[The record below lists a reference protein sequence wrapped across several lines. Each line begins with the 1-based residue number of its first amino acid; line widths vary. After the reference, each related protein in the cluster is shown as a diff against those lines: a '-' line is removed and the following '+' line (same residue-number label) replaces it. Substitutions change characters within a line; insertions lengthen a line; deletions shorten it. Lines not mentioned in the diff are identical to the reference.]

1 LTFPENTAEDE
12 LEPSDPTACTL
23 VTGASQGI
31 GKAILLNLAQN
42 SSSVIGLS
50 RHKPQELDDSVW
62 RGLDLS
68 NPADIGRCT
77 SALESVAVRA
87 LVLCAVDYGVGQRHP
102 AATTS
107 AEEWQRVIGTNC
119 VGHCILVSALLPKL
133 IATFPGVIINLSSD
147 VALLP
152 GTGRSAYAASKAG
165 LHAMLR
171 AVATENAADRLRV
184 YQLVPMFQVDT
195 EGIRRR
201 RPAGFDFSSY
211 AHPAVIA
218 QLVDRILSAPGS
230 LAPGTYLVRP
240 DGAMLLHPEITQI

>member
-1 LTFPENTAEDE
+1 MTFPESTAEDS

-42 SSSVIGLS
+42 RRSVIGLS
-50 RHKPQELDDSVW
+50 RHKPQELDDSLW
-62 RGLDLS
+62 QGLDLS
-68 NPADIGRCT
+68 NLADISRCT
-77 SALESVAVRA
+77 SALESAAVRA

-133 IATFPGVIINLSSD
+133 SASFPGVIINLSSD

-152 GTGRSAYAASKAG
+152 GAGRSAYAASKAG
-165 LHAMLR
+165 LHSMLR
-171 AVATENAADRLRV
+171 AVAAENSADRLRV
-184 YQLVPMFQVDT
+184 YQLVPTFQLDT

-211 AHPAVIA
+211 THPAVIA
-218 QLVDRILSAPGS
+218 KLVDKILSAPGS
-230 LAPGTYLVRP
+230 LAPGTYVVRP
-240 DGAMLLHPEITQI
+240 DGAMVPYPEIMEI